1 MRYIPCNSAI
11 FNYMKALTICALLAF
26 VLLTSA
32 AFNYKSSTEGDQ
44 GFAVIELFTS
54 EGCSSCPPA
63 DALAAKIARET
74 SGRPVY
80 ILSFHVDYWN
90 RLGWKD
96 IYSKAEYSAR
106 QKRYSGW
113 MHLSGAYTP
122 QLVVNGKTE
131 MVGSNEK
138 ALRRAITANLT
149 KVSNVTLTVKEA
161 SVNQKKLQ
169 LQYQIANPGNNA
181 AINFAFIQNK
191 AQTQVKGGE
200 NAGKTLPHINIVREL
215 KTIPL
220 NGHNLGTAA
229 IPLPAEFDIKDG
241 KVIAFIQ
248 NTNTGEILAA
258 QLMMLNGR

>member
-1 MRYIPCNSAI
+1 
-11 FNYMKALTICALLAF
+11 MKALTIYCLLAL
-26 VLLTSA
+26 VLLTGA
-32 AFNYKSSTEGDQ
+32 AYNFKLPTEGDQ

-74 SGRPVY
+74 LSRPVY

-96 IYSKAEYSAR
+96 TYSKSEYSAR

-122 QLVVNGKTE
+122 QMVVNGKTE

-138 ALRRAITANLT
+138 ALRRAITASLT
-149 KVSNVTLTVKEA
+149 NVPTVNLTVKEA
-161 SVNQKKLQ
+161 SVSQNKLQ
-169 LQYQIANPGNNA
+169 LQYQIANPGKNA
-181 AINFAFIQNK
+181 AINIAFIQNK

-200 NAGKTLPHINIVREL
+200 NSGKMLPHINIVREL

-220 NGHNLGTAA
+220 NGHNLGTAT
-229 IPLPAEFDIKDG
+229 IPLPVEFDMKDG

-248 NTNTGEILAA
+248 NTNTGEVLAA
-258 QLMMLNGR
+258 REVMLSGL

>member
-1 MRYIPCNSAI
+1 
-11 FNYMKALTICALLAF
+11 MKALTICALLAF

-32 AFNYKSSTEGDQ
+32 AFNYKLPTGDDH

-74 SGRPVY
+74 AERPVY

-96 IYSKAEYSAR
+96 VYSKAEYSAR
-106 QKRYSGW
+106 QKHYSGW

-122 QLVVNGKTE
+122 QMVVNGKTE

-149 KVSNVTLTVKEA
+149 KAPTVSLTVKEA
-161 SVNQKKLQ
+161 SMGQKKLQ
-169 LQYQIANPGNNA
+169 LQYQITDPGNNA
-181 AINFAFIQNK
+181 TINFAFIQNK

-200 NAGKTLPHINIVREL
+200 NSGKTLSHINIVREL

-220 NGHNLGTAA
+220 NGHNLGNAA
-229 IPLPAEFDIKDG
+229 IALPNEFDMKDG

-258 QLMMLNGR
+258 REVMLSGR

>member
-1 MRYIPCNSAI
+1 
-11 FNYMKALTICALLAF
+11 MKALTICTLLA
-26 VLLTSA
+26 VAWVTGA
-32 AFNYKSSTEGDQ
+32 AFNYKSSIESDK
-44 GFAVIELFTS
+44 GFAVVELFTS

-96 IYSKAEYSAR
+96 VYSKAEYSAR

-113 MHLSGAYTP
+113 MHLSGVYTP
-122 QLVVNGKTE
+122 QMVVNGKTE

-149 KVSNVTLTVKEA
+149 KASTVTLTVNNV
-161 SVNQKKLQ
+161 SLSQSTLQ
-169 LQYQIANPGNNA
+169 LRYTTTNLNDNA
-181 AINFAFIQNK
+181 AINIAFIQSN

-220 NGHNLGTAA
+220 NGHNVGTAA
-229 IPLPAEFDIKDG
+229 LPLPAEFDMKKG

-258 QLMMLNGR
+258 REVMLSGT

>member
-1 MRYIPCNSAI
+1 
-11 FNYMKALTICALLAF
+11 MKALTICALLAF
-26 VLLTSA
+26 VLLTGA
-32 AFNYKSSTEGDQ
+32 AFNYKLPAGGDQ
-44 GFAVIELFTS
+44 GFAVVELFTS

-96 IYSKAEYSAR
+96 VYSKPEYSAR

-122 QLVVNGKTE
+122 QMVVNGKTE

-149 KVSNVTLTVKEA
+149 KAPIVSLTVNDINV
-161 SVNQKKLQ
+161 SQRKLQ
-169 LQYQIANPGNNA
+169 LRYSTTHLNDNA

-200 NAGKTLPHINIVREL
+200 NAGNTLPHINIVREL

-229 IPLPAEFDIKDG
+229 IPLPAEFDRKDG

-248 NTNTGEILAA
+248 NTGTGEILAA
-258 QLMMLNGR
+258 HEVMLSGL